1 MRKINSILFICFL
14 FFCTCLIGCDGDV
27 ANAGSSTLSDSDEI
41 CVKSD
46 TFSVISALDSCAAI
60 SLTPD
65 SFLLGECDTHF
76 GTLKADILTQLACP
90 EGFEYPGGASAQVDS
105 VCLYLY
111 YRNWYGDGNAPLGI
125 AVYELDRQTLAVNKA
140 YPNNITLTDYCSLE
154 DSTAIALQSTII
166 IPSNKMDSAYLSDSE
181 GYVARVGIRL
191 SDAFAKRFFQTK
203 TFASQDAF
211 NEQFKG
217 LYVCADFGGSTVLY
231 VMDMSMSVYYHFTM
245 QRSDLSDTVISDVKS
260 FYANEEVRQVNR
272 FIYPNREATL
282 HHYAQVA
289 DTNYIVSPANI
300 YTHLSVRMDSI
311 YNRIDEQLVEADQY
325 RVYVNKAELVIDVLY
340 DESKTGRPRDTWDV
354 PAANMLLL
362 RADKQETFF
371 AKNELPSDTAAILA
385 SLSSETD
392 SLANVSYSYTYDLSG
407 MLTQQLRSADR
418 VENMEFVLVPVSVSS
433 DASTGSVTAVKQ
445 LQTISATRIRSANNA
460 VNPMNIEMVYSGFH
474 LTR

>member
-1 MRKINSILFICFL
+1 MRKINSILVCLL
-14 FFCTCLIGCDGDV
+14 FFFVGLVGCDGDAV
-27 ANAGSSTLSDSDEI
+27 NAGSSTLSDSDEI

-90 EGFEYPGGASAQVDS
+90 EGFEYPGGASAEVDS

-125 AVYELDRQTLAVNKA
+125 AVYELDRQTLVANES
-140 YPNNITLTDYCSLE
+140 YPNNIALTDYCSLA
-154 DSTAIALQSTII
+154 DSTAIAAQSTII
-166 IPSNKMDSAYLSDSE
+166 IPSNKLDSAYLSESG
-181 GYVARVGIRL
+181 GYVTCVAIKL
-191 SDAFAKRFFQTK
+191 SDTFAKRFFQTK
-203 TFASQDAF
+203 TFASQEAF
-211 NEQFKG
+211 NDQFKG
-217 LYVCADFGGSTVLY
+217 LYVCTDFGGSTVLY

-245 QRSDLSDTVISDVKS
+245 QRSGVSDTVISDVKS

-272 FIYPNREATL
+272 FIYPNRESTL
-282 HHYAQVA
+282 HHYAQVS

-311 YNRIDEQLVEADQY
+311 YNRIDEQLVEVDKY

-340 DESKTGRPRDTWDV
+340 DESGSDRPRDTWDM
-354 PAANMLLL
+354 PATNMLLL
-362 RADKQETFF
+362 RADKQGTFF
-371 AKNELPSDTAAILA
+371 AKNELPSDTVAILS
-385 SLSSETD
+385 SLSAQTD

-407 MLTQQLRSADR
+407 MLTQQLRNAER
-418 VENMEFVLVPVSVSS
+418 VESLEFVLVPVSVKSN
-433 DASTGSVTAVKQ
+433 ASTGSVSAVKQ

-460 VNPMNIEMVYSGFH
+460 VNPMDIEMVYSGFH

>member
-1 MRKINSILFICFL
+1 MRKINSILFVSLL
-14 FFCTCLIGCDGDV
+14 FFCICLLGCDGDV
-27 ANAGSSTLSDSDEI
+27 VNAGSSTLSDSDEI

-46 TFSVISALDSCAAI
+46 TFSVVSTLDSCAAI

-76 GTLKADILTQLACP
+76 GTIKADILTQLACP
-90 EGFEYPGGASAQVDS
+90 EGFEYPGGATAQVDS

-125 AVYELDRQTLAVNKA
+125 AVYELDRQTLDINTL
-140 YPNNITLTDYCSLE
+140 YPNNMVLADYCSLA
-154 DSTAIALQSTII
+154 DSTSIAAQSTII
-166 IPSNKMDSAYLSDSE
+166 IPSNMKDSSYLSESN
-181 GYVARVGIRL
+181 GYVTCVAIKL

-203 TFASQDAF
+203 TFTSQDAF

-245 QRSDLSDTVISDVKS
+245 HRPGVNDTVISDVKS
-260 FYANEEVRQVNR
+260 FYANEEVRLVNR

-282 HHYAQVA
+282 QHYAKVL

-311 YNRIDEQLVEADQY
+311 YNRIDEQLVEADKY

-340 DESKTGRPRDTWDV
+340 DESETGRPRDTWDI

-371 AKNELPSDTAAILA
+371 TKNELPSDTVAILA
-385 SLSSETD
+385 SLSAETD

-418 VENMEFVLVPVSVSS
+418 AESLEFVLVPVSVNSN
-433 DASTGSVTAVKQ
+433 AATGGISAVKQ
-445 LQTISATRIRSANNA
+445 LQTISATRIRSANNV
-460 VNPMNIEMVYSGFH
+460 VNPMDIEMVYSGFH

>member
-1 MRKINSILFICFL
+1 MRKISSILVCL
-14 FFCTCLIGCDGDV
+14 FVLSIGLVSCDGDV
-27 ANAGSSTLSDSDEI
+27 VNAGSSTLSDRDEI

-105 VCLYLY
+105 VCLYLH

-125 AVYELDRQTLAVNKA
+125 AVYELDRQTLAANTA
-140 YPNNITLTDYCSLE
+140 YPNNIALTDYCSLE
-154 DSTAIALQSTII
+154 DSTAIAAQSTII
-166 IPSNKMDSAYLSDSE
+166 VPSNKVDSAYLSESE
-181 GYVARVGIRL
+181 GYVACVAIKL

-211 NEQFKG
+211 NELFKG
-217 LYVCADFGGSTVLY
+217 LYICTDFGGSAVLY

-245 QRSDLSDTVISDVKS
+245 QRPGVKDTVISDVKS

-272 FIYPNREATL
+272 FIYPNREAIL
-282 HHYAQVA
+282 HHYSQVV
-289 DTNYIVSPANI
+289 DTNYVVSPANI

-311 YNRIDEQLVEADQY
+311 YNRIDEQLVEVDKY

-340 DESKTGRPRDTWDV
+340 DEAETGRPRDTWDV

-362 RADKQETFF
+362 RADKQDTFF
-371 AKNELPSDTAAILA
+371 SKNELPSDTVAILSA
-385 SLSSETD
+385 LSAKTD
-392 SLANVSYSYTYDLSG
+392 SVAKVSYSYTYDLSG

-418 VENMEFVLVPVSVSS
+418 VESLEFVLVPVSVNSN
-433 DASTGSVTAVKQ
+433 ASTGSVSAVKQ
-445 LQTISATRIRSANNA
+445 LQTISATRIRSANNG
-460 VNPMNIEMVYSGFH
+460 VNPMDIEMVYSGFH

>member
-90 EGFEYPGGASAQVDS
+90 EGFEYPGGESAQVDS
-105 VCLYLY
+105 ICLHLY

-125 AVYELDRQTLAVNKA
+125 AVYELDRQTLDANTP
-140 YPNNITLTDYCSLE
+140 YPNNLALTDYCSLE
-154 DSTAIALQSTII
+154 ASTAIAAQSMII
-166 IPSNKMDSAYLSDSE
+166 IPANNKDSAYLSEND
-181 GYVARVGIRL
+181 GYVASVTIKL

-217 LYVCADFGGSTVLY
+217 LYIRTDFGGSTVLY
-231 VMDMSMSVYYHFTM
+231 VVDMGMSVYYHFTM
-245 QRSDLSDTVISDVKS
+245 QRPGVNDTVINDVKS

-300 YTHLSVRMDSI
+300 YTNLSVSMDSI
-311 YNRIDEQLVEADQY
+311 YNRIDEQLVEADKY

-340 DESKTGRPRDTWDV
+340 DVEDLGRPRDTWDI

-362 RADKQETFF
+362 RADKQDTFF
-371 AKNELPSDTAAILA
+371 AKNELPSDTTAILA
-385 SLSSETD
+385 SLSAETD

-418 VENMEFVLVPVSVSS
+418 AESLEFVLVPVSVTTNT
-433 DASTGSVTAVKQ
+433 STGNVTAVKQ
-445 LQTISATRIRSANNA
+445 LQTISATCIRSSNNA